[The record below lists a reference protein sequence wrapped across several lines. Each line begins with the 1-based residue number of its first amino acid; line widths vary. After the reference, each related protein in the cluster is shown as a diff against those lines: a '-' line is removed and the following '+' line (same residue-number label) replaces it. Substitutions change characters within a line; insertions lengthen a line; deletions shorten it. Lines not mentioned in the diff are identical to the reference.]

1 MSDVFAASAK
11 NQLNDSLAELRTA
24 VEGASPEML
33 NRQPGGDGTNSIAVL
48 VIHATTS
55 TRWWLSLAVGAA
67 LPGRDRDSEFVA
79 TSPDAASLLAFI
91 DSMNADCDRLLD
103 GASDL
108 DWSAVR
114 QTGARPKAADG
125 SEVPAA
131 WALLHALAHLR
142 EHVGQMLLTRQLL
155 DRTWVAKP

>member
-1 MSDVFAASAK
+1 MPDVFARSAR
-11 NQLNDSLAELRTA
+11 NLLDDSFTEMRTA
-24 VEGASPEML
+24 IDGASPAAL
-33 NRQPGGDGTNSIAVL
+33 NERPGGDETNSIAVL
-48 VIHATTS
+48 AIHATTS
-55 TRWWLSLAVGAA
+55 TRWWLSLAVGAP

-91 DSMNADCDRLLD
+91 DGMSADCDRLLD
-103 GASDL
+103 GVRDL

-114 QTGARPKAADG
+114 WTGARPKAADG

-142 EHVGQMLLTRQLL
+142 EHVGQILLTRQLL
-155 DRTWVAKP
+155 DRA